1 MSPGKSATVVTGFL
15 SPERHTAEA
24 NLTDGRDKEYK
35 SRKGVACECLK
46 RQDAFT
52 ICKVKNRLVRKES
65 YHSF

>member
-1 MSPGKSATVVTGFL
+1 MLPWSLVSYLLRDTLRKL
-15 SPERHTAEA
+15 

-35 SRKGVACECLK
+35 PTKGAACECPK

-52 ICKVKNRLVRKES
+52 VCKAKNRSVRKES